1 MNARRLL
8 AGALLGGLA
17 AGCTPVA
24 WQHAS
29 LGVAPSQAEL
39 GECNQS
45 AYLEAQRQ
53 AFFYGYG
60 YGYGPGWPRYTV
72 DRFGRFRYDPWARYA
87 YNDRFF
93 LERDLFDYCMRAK
106 GYRLVE
112 VSTAAKPSE

>member
-1 MNARRLL
+1 MNARGLL
-8 AGALLGGLA
+8 AGALLGGVA
-17 AGCTPVA
+17 AGCTPVT

-39 GECNQS
+39 GECNQA

-53 AFFYGYG
+53 AFFYSFAR
-60 YGYGPGWPRYTV
+60 PRYYAAR
-72 DRFGRFRYDPWARYA
+72 DGRYYYSPWSRYA
-87 YNDRFF
+87 ANDRFF

-112 VSTAAKPSE
+112 AAAPSE

>member
-17 AGCTPVA
+17 AGCTPVT
-24 WQHAS
+24 WQHAA

-53 AFFYGYG
+53 AFFYSFAR
-60 YGYGPGWPRYTV
+60 PRYYAS
-72 DRFGRFRYDPWARYA
+72 RNGRYYYSPWSRYA
-87 YNDRFF
+87 ANDRFF

-112 VSTAAKPSE
+112 AAGTAPNE